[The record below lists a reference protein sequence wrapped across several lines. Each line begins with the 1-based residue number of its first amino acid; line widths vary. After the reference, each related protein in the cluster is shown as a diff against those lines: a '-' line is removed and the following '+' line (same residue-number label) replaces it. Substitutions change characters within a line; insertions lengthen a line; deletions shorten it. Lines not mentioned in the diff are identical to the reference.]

1 MRKAEKLPGALILH
15 CLLKYGMSKIYDV
28 CIQGDGA
35 VGRVL
40 ALLLAKERLKVAL
53 VAPAEVARPA
63 DIRAY
68 ALNSASRHLLDSLRV
83 WPDPLFAT
91 SISAMQVWGDDG
103 GKLEF
108 SAQAASQDA
117 LAWIVDVA
125 HIEAKLLQACN
136 YQSLIETVQEPC
148 AAPLTIVCEGQK
160 SSARNKLGVLWSVK
174 PYAQKAIA
182 ARLTSS
188 QPHGGHA
195 RQWFAGDGEVLAL
208 LPMGGSSGSSL
219 ALVWSVHEDHAALLA
234 NMAPDEFCKAVFDA
248 TQASAGALQLTSGQA
263 SWPLGVGS
271 AEKWTGAGWALA
283 GDAAHSVHPL
293 AGQGLNLGLADAAC
307 LASVLAGREYWR
319 SLGDEKLLRRY
330 ERSRKADVA
339 AVSAVTDGL
348 QNLFAQSAAPVQ
360 AVRNWGMNGLAASQ
374 PLKNWLVSRAAGIT
388 L

>member
-1 MRKAEKLPGALILH
+1 
-15 CLLKYGMSKIYDV
+15 MSKFYDV

-53 VAPAEVARPA
+53 VAPAAAPGTA

-91 SISAMQVWGDDG
+91 PLSAMQVWGDDG
-103 GKLEF
+103 GQLEF
-108 SAQAASQDA
+108 NAQAAGQDA

-125 HIEAKLLQACN
+125 QFQVQLLQACS
-136 YQSLIETVQEPC
+136 YQSLIETVHQPC
-148 AAPLTIVCEGQK
+148 PAPLTIVCEGQK
-160 SSARNKLGVLWSVK
+160 SSARQKLGVQWSTK

-188 QPHGGHA
+188 LPHGGHA
-195 RQWFAGDGEVLAL
+195 RQWFAGGEVLAL
-208 LPMGGSSGSSL
+208 LPMGGSSSNSL
-219 ALVWSVHEDHAALLA
+219 ALVWSVHDEHATMLA
-234 NMAPDEFCKAVFDA
+234 SMAPDEFCKAVLDA
-248 TQASAGALQLTSGQA
+248 TQARAGALQLTSGQA
-263 SWPLGVGS
+263 CWPLVLGS
-271 AEKWTGAGWALA
+271 AERWTGPGWALA

-319 SLGDEKLLRRY
+319 GLGDEKLLRRY
-330 ERSRKADVA
+330 ERARKADVA
-339 AVSAVTDGL
+339 AVSAITDGL

-360 AVRNWGMNGLAASQ
+360 AARNWGMNGLDGLAVSQ
-374 PLKNWLVSRAAGIT
+374 PLKNWLVSRAAGVA